1 MDKKIYRVV
10 VIGTGMIANAAHIP
24 AWRDLKDDVE
34 LVGVADIRPSAAQ
47 ETAARYQI
55 PRWYNDPQAMLDEL
69 KPDIVSVCTPNVYHK
84 QWTIAALKSGANVLC
99 EKPIATSLA
108 DAQEMYATAKTVGR
122 ALYACQ
128 SLRFMNSFSAAREFV
143 ASGELGDIY
152 YCEINAIRR
161 RGVPKWG
168 FFHMAEHNAGGPLCD
183 LGVHILDFLFW
194 TIGNPNVVAASA
206 STYTKL
212 SNIDEGLITSL
223 ADSGAPLGVFT
234 PRAYDYHEFD
244 VEDFAAGFLRLENG
258 ACVVIKTSW
267 AINLPEN
274 FMISIAGTRGGLQLP
289 PVKLLKNQG
298 RYLTEVLPKV
308 LPDRDVAFSGHYGL
322 TTNFIKFLRG
332 EEEMLVKQTEALNVV
347 RAIESLYRSAKEGR
361 EVQANEIGHQHDITD
376 QTKIHEHE

>member
-1 MDKKIYRVV
+1 MEKKIYRVA

-24 AWRDLKDDVE
+24 AWKDLKKDVE

-55 PRWYNDPQAMLDEL
+55 PRWYNDPQAMLEEL

-84 QWTIAALKSGANVLC
+84 QWTLAALKAGAHVLC
-99 EKPIATSLA
+99 EKPIATRVA
-108 DAQEMYATAKTVGR
+108 DAEEMYAAARAVGR
-122 ALYACQ
+122 ALYTSQ
-128 SLRFMNSFSAAREFV
+128 SLRFMNSFFAAREF
-143 ASGELGDIY
+143 AAAGELGDVY

-168 FFHMAEHNAGGPLCD
+168 FFHMLEHNAGGPLCD

-194 TIGNPNVVAASA
+194 SIGNPKVITASA

-212 SNIDEGLITSL
+212 ADIDEGLVTSL
-223 ADSGAPLGVFT
+223 ADSGAPIGVFT

-274 FMISIAGTRGGLQLP
+274 FTISIAGTKGGLQLP
-289 PVKLLKNQG
+289 PLKLLNNQG
-298 RYLTEVLPKV
+298 RYQTEVLPKV
-308 LPDRDVAFSGHYGL
+308 LPDREVAFAGHYGL
-322 TTNFIKFLRG
+322 TANFIQYLRG
-332 EEEMLVKQTEALNVV
+332 EEEMLVKQAEAVNVV
-347 RAIESLYRSAKEGR
+347 RAIEALYRSAKEGR
-361 EVQANEIGHQHDITD
+361 EVQAD
-376 QTKIHEHE
+376 

>member
-1 MDKKIYRVV
+1 MDNKKFRVAL
-10 VIGTGMIANAAHIP
+10 IGAGMIANAAHIP
-24 AWRDLKDDVE
+24 AWKDLREDVE

-55 PRWYNDPQAMLDEL
+55 PRWYGNPQAMLAEL

-84 QWTIAALKSGANVLC
+84 QWTIAALEAGAHVLC
-99 EKPIATSLA
+99 EKPVATRLA
-108 DAQEMYATAKTVGR
+108 DAEEMYATAARLGR
-122 ALYACQ
+122 TLYACQ
-128 SLRFMNSFSAAREFV
+128 SLRFMNTFAAAQEFV
-143 ASGELGDIY
+143 AAGELGEIY

-194 TIGNPNVVAASA
+194 TIGNPKVLTASA

-212 SNIDEGLITSL
+212 SNIDEGLVTSL

-234 PRAYDYHEFD
+234 PRPYDYHEFD

-258 ACVVIKTSW
+258 ASVVLKTSW

-274 FMISIAGTRGGLQLP
+274 FTISIAGTKGGLQLP
-289 PVKLLKNQG
+289 PVKLLNNQG
-298 RYLTEVLPKV
+298 RFQAEVLPKV
-308 LPDRDVAFSGHYGL
+308 SPDRDVSFAGHYGL
-322 TTNFIKFLRG
+322 TANFIQFLRG
-332 EEEMLVKQTEALNVV
+332 EAEMLVKPAEVLNVV
-347 RAIESLYRSAKEGR
+347 RAIEALYRSASLGR
-361 EVQANEIGHQHDITD
+361 EVA
-376 QTKIHEHE
+376 